1 MLFITD
7 IKFMSEKSTF
17 HHWLKSS
24 GFCDLN
30 HSIEA
35 WFLAAYPGQT
45 KKLSWILSPTSAK
58 NFIDKKNCWGTRNV
72 DGNKLRLD
80 LWSFLILISPSQEK
94 YSLMTKARF
103 KLRKAITSVSSK
115 KLRYLLVFKCCH
127 GKVPFQRYHND
138 KTKYFRSFHKVYFK
152 HSHLCSRCLV
162 SPLNALSPSLRDLI
176 KQGLWRL
183 LKTLFNGKENSHSLV
198 KLNK

>member
-1 MLFITD
+1 M
-7 IKFMSEKSTF
+7 
-17 HHWLKSS
+17 
-24 GFCDLN
+24 
-30 HSIEA
+30 
-35 WFLAAYPGQT
+35 
-45 KKLSWILSPTSAK
+45 
-58 NFIDKKNCWGTRNV
+58 

-103 KLRKAITSVSSK
+103 KLRKAITSVLSK

-138 KTKYFRSFHKVYFK
+138 KTKYFRSFHIVYFK
-152 HSHLCSRCLV
+152 HNHLCSRCLV

-183 LKTLFNGKENSHSLV
+183 LKTLFDGKENSHSLV

>member
-1 MLFITD
+1 M
-7 IKFMSEKSTF
+7 
-17 HHWLKSS
+17 
-24 GFCDLN
+24 
-30 HSIEA
+30 
-35 WFLAAYPGQT
+35 
-45 KKLSWILSPTSAK
+45 
-58 NFIDKKNCWGTRNV
+58 
-72 DGNKLRLD
+72 
-80 LWSFLILISPSQEK
+80 WSFLILISPSQEK

-103 KLRKAITSVSSK
+103 KLRKAITSVLSK

-152 HSHLCSRCLV
+152 HNHLCSRCLV

-183 LKTLFNGKENSHSLV
+183 LKTLFNAKENSHSLV
-198 KLNK
+198 KLNKYPFDTKTRGVFQVMRLKRVSRWKIGRERQRNTWSRTQNLTPMVILL